1 MPSCPHCKLPLSR
14 KELSLACCPVC
25 KKTLDAKATPG
36 AAKLPASP
44 AAELMPEATAPGAK
58 GGSWLAWG
66 VPLIIVLACGGLCVT
81 LFVGDLIPQKRPA
94 ASAPAAKTETSTAS
108 ATQSSSQPIV
118 IQQVATS
125 SPAATAPAPSTPA
138 VAAKPDTSAP
148 AEAADPSEPADSTEV
163 KNASVT
169 KIDKPDG
176 EYVVDALN
184 AGKIVRLSG
193 KVKKLTVGSMDG
205 GSRLDAAGLEVQD
218 VVFTGPINGK
228 SYVKVR
234 ASGGSIEFRGEISG
248 FSTVWA
254 YATEGK
260 VSFGSP
266 SNRAASA
273 VNGDCRIH
281 ITAREVQFWGT
292 VNGGT
297 TQVQVR
303 LTKGG
308 KLLFTELTGGV
319 RLSCRKVAKS
329 DPDIVIEQ
337 GKIGDHAKFERQN

>member
-36 AAKLPASP
+36 AARLPDASS
-44 AAELMPEATAPGAK
+44 AQMMPEAVAPGAK
-58 GGSWLAWG
+58 SGSWLAWG

-81 LFVGDLIPQKRPA
+81 LFIGDSMPQKRPA
-94 ASAPAAKTETSTAS
+94 ASAPIATAAPLAV
-108 ATQSSSQPIV
+108 ATTKQTSQPIV
-118 IQQVATS
+118 VQQVAAS
-125 SPAATAPAPSTPA
+125 QPAATVPAVA
-138 VAAKPDTSAP
+138 VAAKPDTP
-148 AEAADPSEPADSTEV
+148 ASVDAADATEPTDSPEV
-163 KNASVT
+163 KNATIT

-193 KVKKLTVGSMDG
+193 KVKKLTVGPMDG
-205 GSRLDAAGLEVQD
+205 GSRLDAAALEVQD

-248 FSTVWA
+248 QSTVWA

-273 VNGDCRIH
+273 VNGDSRIH
-281 ITAREVQFWGT
+281 ITAREVLFWGT
-292 VNGGT
+292 VNGGST
-297 TQVQVR
+297 NIITR

-329 DPDIVIEQ
+329 DPELVIEQ
-337 GKIGDHAKFERQN
+337 GKIGDQAKFERQN